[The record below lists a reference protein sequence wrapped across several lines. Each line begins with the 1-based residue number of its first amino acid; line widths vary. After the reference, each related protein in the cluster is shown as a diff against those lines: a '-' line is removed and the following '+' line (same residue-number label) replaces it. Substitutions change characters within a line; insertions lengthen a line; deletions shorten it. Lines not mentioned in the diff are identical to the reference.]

1 MEKINFKNYPL
12 KIKIS
17 ENKQYVFD
25 EIRKKRVLL
34 TPEEWVRQ
42 NVIQTLINEYD
53 IPKSKISVEKGFK
66 INSLSKRFDIVV
78 FNSENKI
85 NLLVE
90 CKSYDVQINQKTID
104 QILIYNKEIKSE
116 YLFVTNGLKHIFLK
130 FDNNIPIII
139 DNLPDYYS
147 L

>member
-1 MEKINFKNYPL
+1 MKKLNLKKFDL
-12 KIKIS
+12 KIKIKD
-17 ENKQYVFD
+17 NKRLIFD
-25 EIRKKRVLL
+25 CIRNSYFHL
-34 TPEEWVRQ
+34 TKEEWVRQ
-42 NVIQTLINEYD
+42 NVIQTLINDYD

-66 INSLSKRFDIVV
+66 INSLNKRFDIVV

-104 QILIYNKEIKSE
+104 QILIYNQEIKSE
-116 YLFVTNGLKHIFLK
+116 FLFVTNGLKHIFLK
-130 FDNNIPIII
+130 FDNNIPTII

>member
-1 MEKINFKNYPL
+1 MKKLNLKKFDL
-12 KIKIS
+12 KIKIKD
-17 ENKQYVFD
+17 NKRLIFD
-25 EIRKKRVLL
+25 CIRNSYFHL
-34 TPEEWVRQ
+34 TKEEWVRQ

-66 INSLSKRFDIVV
+66 INSLNKRFDIVV

-104 QILIYNKEIKSE
+104 QILIYNQK
-116 YLFVTNGLKHIFLK
+116 
-130 FDNNIPIII
+130 
-139 DNLPDYYS
+139 
-147 L
+147 

>member
-1 MEKINFKNYPL
+1 MKKLNLKKFDL
-12 KIKIS
+12 KIKIKD
-17 ENKQYVFD
+17 NKRLIFD
-25 EIRKKRVLL
+25 CIRNSYFHL
-34 TPEEWVRQ
+34 TKEEWVRQ

-66 INSLSKRFDIVV
+66 INSLNKRFDIVA

-116 YLFVTNGLKHIFLK
+116 FLFVTNGLKHIFLK